1 MAMKEKKEVE
11 RMEKKKKEKKITD
24 EFWKKE

>member
-24 EFWKKE
+24 EFWKKK